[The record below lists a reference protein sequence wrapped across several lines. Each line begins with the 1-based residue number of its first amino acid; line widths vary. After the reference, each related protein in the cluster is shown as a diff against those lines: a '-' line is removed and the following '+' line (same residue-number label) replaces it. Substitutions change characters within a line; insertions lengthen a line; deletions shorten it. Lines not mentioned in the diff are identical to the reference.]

1 MFTFLVRRLIVLS
14 VVVFGASF
22 GTYALFYHSTEY
34 VPIVMGYC
42 GSVDDRGCD
51 PEIYQRLLEIY
62 GFERPILVQF
72 ADYVCGGLC
81 VPDARREGIVKGDWG
96 TPARSKRDIAD
107 IIKAGLPISV
117 QLGLAALVVL
127 YAVGTTLGALA
138 RIHRRRALG
147 TALEEARGCPHE
159 SGIMVL

>member
-34 VPIVMGYC
+34 VPMVVDYC
-42 GSVDDRGCD
+42 VCCDDIECD
-51 PEIYQRLLEIY
+51 PEIYQRRLEIY

-96 TPARSKRDIAD
+96 AAARSKRDIAD

-127 YAVGTTLGALA
+127 VRCRHHVGRLSPNPPMDGV
-138 RIHRRRALG
+138 R
-147 TALEEARGCPHE
+147 TAEG
-159 SGIMVL
+159 G